1 MADIFVSYARE
12 DAPIVDGIA
21 RALRAGGFSVF
32 SDRELVTGALLQE
45 QIQREIET
53 ARLVLLVLSRH
64 ASKSRWVQ
72 HEIIAALE
80 ADRDRPVLPL
90 LIDDEATENVLWP
103 LVANRPSIRETSPDA
118 LPGLVIA
125 AAQRLLSP
133 AGPAVPIKG
142 NRLRALVIGSSA
154 GILVT
159 LLAGLVIWN
168 QRLANPEP
176 DVVNLTRSGAASAP
190 PTSAASAASS
200 PPRTLT
206 CRLPEHGVEYWTK
219 TQQWTADSDWRKGG
233 SSPQEFC
240 SQQLESRKSQYPERD
255 SRLLSF
261 GERHK
266 SEYTPFKHDFY
277 RYTCVFEDRWEP
289 IYKEVQNNSCPPQ

>member
-12 DAPIVDGIA
+12 DAPMVDGIA
-21 RALRAGGFSVF
+21 RALRARGFSVF

-45 QIQREIET
+45 QIQREIES

-72 HEIIAALE
+72 QEIISALE

-103 LVANRPSIRETSPDA
+103 LVANRPFIRETSADA
-118 LPGLVIA
+118 LPGLVVSA
-125 AAQRLLSP
+125 ASRLLSP
-133 AGPAVPIKG
+133 SASAVPLRG
-142 NRLRALVIGSSA
+142 RWRALVFGSSA

-159 LLAGLVIWN
+159 LLAGLLIWN

-176 DVVNLTRSGAASAP
+176 DVVNLTPSGAASAP
-190 PTSAASAASS
+190 PAPAASAESS
-200 PPRTLT
+200 PPRRHA
-206 CRLPEHGVEYWTK
+206 CRLPEHGIENWAK

-240 SQQLESRKSQYPERD
+240 SQQLQARKSQYPDRETRV
-255 SRLLSF
+255 LSF

-277 RYTCVFEDRWEP
+277 RYTCVLEDRWEP
-289 IYKEVQNNSCPPQ
+289 IYKEAQSNACPPQ